1 MVIEMLPDARKL
13 KILGAIVEAYIETG
27 EPVGSKAIVARED
40 FGCSSA
46 TIRNEMAALAEM
58 GLIEQPHTSA
68 GRVPTPLGFRLY
80 IDHLMARKRLSD
92 RERAMLDS
100 LFAVRDPDPDQLIRD
115 AGNLIAEIT
124 RCASISAAASSV
136 EAEILKAEVVPLG
149 RRSALVLVAS
159 SSGVVKN
166 RTCRTDFDITDSL
179 IEKVTAFLQD
189 QVVGRRLSEI
199 TLPALQTM
207 ATRADAGTAMTL
219 FPLLRIVFELAREIG
234 DGELYLGGQQN
245 LLSYRELGSSAHELL
260 KLLTDREELLG
271 ILSAFGRGVHV
282 ALGDELSDPLGDTS
296 LIVSRYPIGRR
307 GTGMVAVLG
316 PIRVNYASIIANLEY
331 FSDRLAGLL
340 AETAEED

>member
-1 MVIEMLPDARKL
+1 M
-13 KILGAIVEAYIETG
+13 
-27 EPVGSKAIVARED
+27 
-40 FGCSSA
+40 
-46 TIRNEMAALAEM
+46 
-58 GLIEQPHTSA
+58 
-68 GRVPTPLGFRLY
+68 
-80 IDHLMARKRLSD
+80 
-92 RERAMLDS
+92 
-100 LFAVRDPDPDQLIRD
+100 
-115 AGNLIAEIT
+115 
-124 RCASISAAASSV
+124 
-136 EAEILKAEVVPLG
+136 
-149 RRSALVLVAS
+149 
-159 SSGVVKN
+159 
-166 RTCRTDFDITDSL
+166 
-179 IEKVTAFLQD
+179 TAFLQD

-331 FSDRLAGLL
+331 FPTGWPGCWPKRRRRTEPPDFDVDRRPEGDALKGD
-340 AETAEED
+340 TICD